1 MFFNIFK
8 KKPAMEM
15 EFPSMEQGATAEFY
29 KQWRE
34 ESEQKAKILA
44 DYVDISPKQLE
55 LIFQETLEND
65 RLCSAVLAK
74 RTEPDIEY
82 ICSKYRVPSKW
93 AEMILP
99 TMPVQLVID
108 MACLGD
114 KIGSTREFSN
124 HAPVTKENLL
134 TPRSTETD
142 DSILTRAVYDTIVE
156 NPDNPD
162 FRMAYIRAYKEN
174 PDADYGGGFAQW
186 AMDDEKNVTG
196 YGSCG
201 NGCVMRVSPIVAFY
215 KNYNDVIK
223 YVTASVM
230 PTHNHTESIKAA
242 VVFAGALWMARA
254 GADKVE
260 ILDYVKS
267 AYTPAP
273 APEGYKPLYK
283 QYTFG
288 DTPYTTNMIE
298 KHSLFAGFAVPMV
311 VDHFAHTNDFVDCCI
326 SLLSSFCDADTLC
339 SMAGGL
345 CGLFQCANN

>member
-8 KKPAMEM
+8 KRQSPEPIYQP
-15 EFPSMEQGATAEFY
+15 EDNTSSFY
-29 KQWRE
+29 KQWRK
-34 ESEQKAKILA
+34 ESEEKATILA
-44 DYVDISPKQLE
+44 NFVDISPQQLAQ
-55 LIFQETLEND
+55 IFAETTDND
-65 RLCSAVLAK
+65 MLCSAVLAK

-82 ICSKYRVPSKW
+82 ICNKYRIFTQW
-93 AEMILP
+93 AEKTLSD
-99 TMPVQLVID
+99 MPVQLVID

-162 FRMAYIRAYKEN
+162 FRMAYIRAYQEN

-186 AMDDEKNVTG
+186 AMDDEKNTTG

-201 NGCVMRVSPIVAFY
+201 NGCVMRISPIVAFY
-215 KNYNDVIK
+215 NNYNDVIK
-223 YVTASVM
+223 HVTASVM

-242 VVFAGALWMARA
+242 VVFAGTLWMARA

-273 APEGYKPLYK
+273 TPEGYKPLYK
-283 QYTFG
+283 HYTFG
-288 DTPYTTNMIE
+288 NTPYTTNMIE

-311 VDHFAHTNDFVDCCI
+311 VDHFAHAEDFESCC
-326 SLLSSFCDADTLC
+326 LSILSGFCDADTLC
-339 SMAGGL
+339 SMAGSLWGV
-345 CGLFQCANN
+345 FQY